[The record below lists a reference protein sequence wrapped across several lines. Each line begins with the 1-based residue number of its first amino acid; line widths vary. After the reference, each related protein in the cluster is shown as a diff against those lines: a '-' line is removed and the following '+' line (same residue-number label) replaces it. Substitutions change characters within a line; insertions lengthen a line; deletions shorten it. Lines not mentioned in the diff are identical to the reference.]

1 MALNQRTAPRLWISR
16 LAIYENAEPTSL
28 IRAISFKKG
37 LNIVV
42 GLEKENVALGGHS
55 VGKTSLCRL
64 IRYCL
69 GEARFATKDQ
79 EAVIVQNFPQ
89 GWVAAELEIDGEGWR
104 VARPFNR
111 LQARNRASRNENVE
125 GVVGTAFEGNEYLTY
140 LEALQS
146 LVPDGSGITWAELL
160 PWLTRDQECSFKR
173 MGEWRSSLSQSE
185 SPGLSQKEADT
196 IMRCVLG
203 IFRKEE
209 NELAGHVE
217 TLKKGLSS
225 AKGNVEQ
232 ATHTPQLEYTISQ
245 RQLYT
250 RLGIAK
256 PTRDI
261 EPLEAEMAVEKKLTE
276 INKAIEPFEK
286 DLEALEADYIQF
298 LTLKIGREAELAIL
312 RGDVSIKA
320 SLTAASKTGEREEI
334 YLRVKS
340 AVRDGKFCTYGKVP
354 YAQCKDVQAHIKLR
368 EEGPKLTLQNFKTEA
383 EYKKHCK
390 ELEELQAKEKQDAEA
405 FANFE
410 NEIKS
415 IEKDIK
421 NIKSNI
427 NALYRNKD
435 IITGQ
440 LNELK
445 NCFAIASTPEANEE
459 LASAKDEFSRL
470 SGELEA
476 SKTTLADIRK
486 QREAG
491 HADLEKAYDT
501 LVKAVFGQETGGLVN
516 FKENL
521 EFHLTGDRPCGGPAL
536 KGLARVL
543 ADTAAMLSSQTGFN
557 SHPGFL
563 MHDGPKVFE
572 LDTPVQQLIEALAQ
586 KTPEDGGDD
595 FAPFQYIV
603 TITAKNDAGLA
614 KFVCVELAPKPDS
627 ALLFGRR
634 LSPVLE
640 QNNLLD
646 DALTQ
651 SEASN

>member
-1 MALNQRTAPRLWISR
+1 MALNQQNAPRLWIRR
-16 LAIYENAEPTSL
+16 LAIYETSEPLTL
-28 IRAISFKKG
+28 IREIPFKKG
-37 LNIVV
+37 LNIIV
-42 GLEKENVALGGHS
+42 GLEKEDVALGGHS

-69 GEARFATKDQ
+69 GEARFATKNQ
-79 EAVIVQNFPQ
+79 EAVIVKNFPQ
-89 GWVAAELEIDGEGWR
+89 GWVAAELEIDGEEWC

-111 LQARNRASRNENVE
+111 LQARNRASRNESME
-125 GVVGTAFEGNEYLTY
+125 ELVGAAFEGNEYLTY

-146 LVPDGSGITWAELL
+146 LVPNGSGITWVELL
-160 PWLTRDQECSFKR
+160 PWLTRDQECSFNR

-209 NELAGHVE
+209 NELAAHVE
-217 TLKKGLSS
+217 TLKKDLSS
-225 AKGNVEQ
+225 AKAKVEH

-256 PTRDI
+256 PTREI
-261 EPLEAEMAVEKKLTE
+261 EPLEAEMAVEVKLVE
-276 INKAIEPFEK
+276 LNKAIEPLEK
-286 DLEALEADYIQF
+286 ELEALEASYTEF
-298 LTLKIGREAELAIL
+298 LALKMAREAELAII
-312 RGDVSIKA
+312 RGEVSVKA
-320 SLTAASKTGEREEI
+320 SLTEASKTGDREKI
-334 YLRVKS
+334 YLAVKS
-340 AVRDGKFCTYGKVP
+340 LISSGKFCNYGKMP
-354 YAQCKDVQAHIKLR
+354 FAQCKGVQAHIKLR
-368 EEGPKLTLQNFKTEA
+368 EEGPNLTIQDFKTEA

-410 NEIKS
+410 NEIIS

-421 NIKSNI
+421 NIKAKI
-427 NALYRNKD
+427 NVLYRNKD
-435 IITGQ
+435 VITGQ

-445 NCFAIASTPEANEE
+445 SCFAVASTSEANEE
-459 LASAKDEFSRL
+459 LASAKDAFSRL

-476 SKTTLADIRK
+476 SKTALADIRK
-486 QREAG
+486 QRETG

-501 LVKAVFGQETGGLVN
+501 LIKAVYGQKTGGMVK

-543 ADTAAMLSSQTGFN
+543 ADAAAMLSSQTGFN

-563 MHDGPKVFE
+563 IHDGPKVFE
-572 LDTPVQQLIEALAQ
+572 LDTPVLQLIEALAQ
-586 KTPEDGGDD
+586 KTSEARGGDLV
-595 FAPFQYIV
+595 PFQYIV
-603 TITAKNDAGLA
+603 TTTSKSDVGLA
-614 KFVCVELAPKPDS
+614 DFVCVELAPKPDS

-646 DALTQ
+646 DALPQ
-651 SEASN
+651 SEITN

>member
-1 MALNQRTAPRLWISR
+1 MTLNQRNAPRLWIRR
-16 LAIYENAEPTSL
+16 LSIYETAEPLTL
-28 IRAISFKKG
+28 IREAPFKKG
-37 LNIVV
+37 LNIIV

-79 EAVIVQNFPQ
+79 EAIIVQNFPQ
-89 GWVAAELEIDGEGWR
+89 GWVTAELEIDGEEWC

-111 LQARNRASRNENVE
+111 LQARSRASRNENVE
-125 GVVGTAFEGNEYLTY
+125 ELLGAAFEGNEYLTY
-140 LEALQS
+140 LESLQS
-146 LVPDGSGITWAELL
+146 LAPDGSGITWAELL
-160 PWLTRDQECSFKR
+160 PWLTRDQECSFNR

-209 NELAGHVE
+209 NELAEHVE
-217 TLKKGLSS
+217 MLKKDLSS

-232 ATHTPQLEYTISQ
+232 ARHTPQLEYTISQ
-245 RQLYT
+245 RQLYA

-256 PTRDI
+256 PTRNI
-261 EPLEAEMAVEKKLTE
+261 EPLEAEMAVEKKMIE
-276 INKAIEPFEK
+276 INKTIEPLEK
-286 DLEALEADYIQF
+286 KLEAFETDYIRF
-298 LTLKIGREAELAIL
+298 LTLKIEREAELAIL

-320 SLTAASKTGEREEI
+320 SLTAASKTGDREEI
-334 YLRVKS
+334 YLRIKS
-340 AVRDGKFCTYGKVP
+340 AVRDDKFCTYGKVP
-354 YAQCKDVQAHIKLR
+354 YAQCKEVQAHIKLR
-368 EEGPKLTLQNFKTEA
+368 EEGPKLTIQNFKTEA

-410 NEIKS
+410 SEIKS
-415 IEKDIK
+415 IENDIK
-421 NIKSNI
+421 DIKSNI
-427 NALYRNKD
+427 NALYRDKD
-435 IITGQ
+435 IIAGK
-440 LNELK
+440 LDELK
-445 NCFAIASTPEANEE
+445 NCFAIAYSPESNEE

-470 SGELEA
+470 SRELET
-476 SKTTLADIRK
+476 SKTMLTDIRK

-501 LVKAVFGQETGGLVN
+501 LIKAVFGQETGGTIN

-543 ADTAAMLSSQTGFN
+543 ADTAAMLSSQAGFN

-572 LDTPVQQLIEALAQ
+572 LDTPVQQLIEALAK
-586 KTPEDGGDD
+586 KTSEDGGED

-603 TITAKNDAGLA
+603 TTTAKNDAGLA
-614 KFVCVELAPKPDS
+614 KFVRVELAPKPDS

-634 LSPVLE
+634 LSPALE

-646 DALTQ
+646 DAFTQ
-651 SEASN
+651 SEVTN